1 VKRENSNSRTGKP
14 RRFVD
19 PAFKDKI
26 RRRDEYR
33 CRICLKKSFELNSKL
48 QVHHIRPVSIGG
60 RDRENNLIT
69 LCDKCHKEVHK
80 DIDGWIKPLRSYVDL
95 YKKTGQRYALCKEG

>member
-1 VKRENSNSRTGKP
+1 MRREPNKLRSGKS

-26 RRRDEYR
+26 RRRDNYE
-33 CRICLKKSFELNSKL
+33 CRICFAKASEFKYAL

-69 LCDKCHKEVHK
+69 LCENCHLEVHE
-80 DIDGWIKPLRSYVDL
+80 DIYAWIQPLRNYIDL
-95 YKKTGQRYALCKEG
+95 YKRTGQRYSVCKEG